1 MQDLLNGKDRRKVAA
16 LFSSIVDRYDL
27 LNRILSLGQ
36 DQRWRRKLVEALLP
50 AERLLDLACGT
61 GDVAL
66 IAMRRGAGVVGLDA
80 SLEMLEGAVRKGFE
94 RVVVG
99 DAMRLPF
106 RDGSFDAVACAFGIR
121 NFPSVAA
128 SFREI
133 YRVLKPGGRIGVLEF
148 SKPRCRLLRMLHGLY
163 LSLIVPS
170 LGRLL
175 SPNPEAYLYLSR
187 SIKKFMEREQ
197 LASLLTQAGFKSIKF
212 FDLTLGAVVLAT
224 GRKS

>member
-1 MQDLLNGKDRRKVAA
+1 MQDLLNGKERKKVSQ

-36 DQRWRRKLVEALLP
+36 DQRWRRRLVKALLP
-50 AERLLDLACGT
+50 AERFLDLACGT

-66 IAMRRGAGVVGLDA
+66 IAMGKGAGVFGLDA
-80 SLEMLEGAVRKGFE
+80 SLQMLQRAVRKGFK

-99 DAMRLPF
+99 DAMKLPF
-106 RDGSFDAVACAFGIR
+106 KDGSFDAVACAFGIR
-121 NFPSVAA
+121 NFASVEA
-128 SFREI
+128 SLREI
-133 YRVLKPGGRIGVLEF
+133 YRVLRPGGRVGLLEF
-148 SKPRCRLLRMLHGLY
+148 SKPRCRLLRLFHTLY
-163 LSLIVPS
+163 LFSVVPT

-175 SPNPEAYLYLSR
+175 SPNPQAYLYLSM
-187 SIKKFMEREQ
+187 SIKKFMEREK
-197 LASLLTQAGFKSIKF
+197 LAYLLTQAGFKSIKF